1 MATARH
7 SSNKW
12 TSLTWTERKRT
23 TRNRCGSSDEGVP
36 VKRLAL
42 FNCPYLFVDWGPKR
56 RRLVSNAADE
66 MAPRRQIFNANSSS
80 NRQLH
85 LKTSNQ
91 SNHRKESQ
99 MTQTH
104 SFTSMNTFTL
114 WKRLQFRVG
123 SLEFVTDGGRI
134 RRLRSLSKT
143 LLASQQRQRP
153 MRSLAMA
160 INTSVSF
167 HTLQF
172 LTRCSFPSRNQR
184 ENVTS
189 GEIESQLRFISGAQ
203 STNERGQSTGR
214 HHVAIFNRFNSQ
226 NWFTLNHYETP
237 NQSIRSEPIIMK
249 SAEIYFNL
257 KVFHIPSKFAKSSA
271 NDQKLD
277 RLSRPSVD
285 SSDLLIA
292 SNSVSRS
299 TGRFPQTNFKAIQ
312 QHPMKFPP
320 FPRNLVVASVYFD
333 PGTVKAPKCDPK
345 YHRHSAA
352 LPAISS
358 LKTV

>member
-1 MATARH
+1 
-7 SSNKW
+7 
-12 TSLTWTERKRT
+12 
-23 TRNRCGSSDEGVP
+23 
-36 VKRLAL
+36 
-42 FNCPYLFVDWGPKR
+42 
-56 RRLVSNAADE
+56 
-66 MAPRRQIFNANSSS
+66 
-80 NRQLH
+80 
-85 LKTSNQ
+85 
-91 SNHRKESQ
+91 
-99 MTQTH
+99 
-104 SFTSMNTFTL
+104 
-114 WKRLQFRVG
+114 
-123 SLEFVTDGGRI
+123 
-134 RRLRSLSKT
+134 
-143 LLASQQRQRP
+143 
-153 MRSLAMA
+153 
-160 INTSVSF
+160 
-167 HTLQF
+167 
-172 LTRCSFPSRNQR
+172 
-184 ENVTS
+184 
-189 GEIESQLRFISGAQ
+189 
-203 STNERGQSTGR
+203 
-214 HHVAIFNRFNSQ
+214 
-226 NWFTLNHYETP
+226 
-237 NQSIRSEPIIMK
+237 MK

-320 FPRNLVVASVYFD
+320 FPRNLVAASVYFD